1 MAKTNSNFTAVYI
14 LLIYSCKNKVILTQQ
29 MAGEELAS
37 QYESPFTAATPR
49 QKAAELFTP
58 QSHHLT
64 DYSTDLPGFQVNLM
78 LIFLHI

>member
-1 MAKTNSNFTAVYI
+1 
-14 LLIYSCKNKVILTQQ
+14 

-49 QKAAELFTP
+49 QKAAELLTP